1 MIPIDSVSDK
11 IKKQNIIVGLLL
23 WNNHFY
29 GICIVA
35 LSICSSLYLTGQLP
49 SLTFLAMV
57 YFGTVVYYTNAY
69 FNENINEHNKDR
81 VIWYQKYYA
90 YLKIRQWVLVIII
103 IAILIFSLYQNPSLL
118 TFNIISLGLLGFS
131 FLLSYLYNFPE
142 FQNNGLLKSS
152 IIAFVWTIIGAY
164 LPVYFNRSGEFENMN
179 TIVTTLYCI
188 QLFLFIF
195 LLAVLFDIKD
205 IKTDL
210 SGNKKT
216 LVLQIGL
223 NNIMQFLVLPY
234 IVTSMIIDYK
244 LANSFSFTSINWL
257 LHSIFYLIVYLVSK
271 KALTESKISRS
282 ILLVDGLMLIK
293 ATIGIIA
300 WYIIH

>member
-1 MIPIDSVSDK
+1 MNVIDKASDD
-11 IKKQNIIVGLLL
+11 ILKKLIGILL

-29 GICIVA
+29 GIGIVG
-35 LSICSSLYLTGQLP
+35 LSICSSLYLTEQLP

-69 FNENINEHNKDR
+69 FNENINEQNKDR
-81 VIWYQKYYA
+81 AIWYQNNFA
-90 YLKIRQWVLVIII
+90 YLKTRQRVLGIATA
-103 IAILIFSLYQNPSLL
+103 AILIFSIYQNPSLL
-118 TFNIISLGLLGFS
+118 SFNIISLGLLGFS
-131 FLLSYLYNFPE
+131 LLLSYLYSFPK
-142 FQNNGLLKSS
+142 FQNNGLLKSA

-164 LPVYFNRSGEFENMN
+164 LPVYFHQSGKFENMN
-179 TIVTTLYCI
+179 TIVTALYCL

-216 LVLQIGL
+216 LVIKIGL
-223 NNIMQFLVLPY
+223 NNIMPFLVLPY
-234 IVTSMIIDYK
+234 IGISLIIDYK
-244 LANSFSFTSINWL
+244 LANSFSFTSIIWL
-257 LHSIFYLIVYLVSK
+257 LHYIFYLIVYLVSK
-271 KALTESKISRS
+271 KALTESKISSS
-282 ILLVDGLMLIK
+282 ILLVDGLMLVK
-293 ATIGIIA
+293 ATMDIFS

>member
-1 MIPIDSVSDK
+1 MIIIEKASDK
-11 IKKQNIIVGLLL
+11 ILKKLIGILL

-35 LSICSSLYLTGQLP
+35 LSICSSLYLTGQIP

-69 FNENINEHNKDR
+69 FNENINDQNKDR
-81 VIWYQKYYA
+81 VIWYQKNYA
-90 YLKIRQWVLVIII
+90 YLKIRQWVFGITTT
-103 IAILIFSLYQNPSLL
+103 AIFIFSIYQNPSLL
-118 TFNIISLGLLGFS
+118 SFDIIPLGLLGFS
-131 FLLSYLYNFPE
+131 LFLSYLYSFPK

-164 LPVYFNRSGEFENMN
+164 LPVYFKRSGEFENMN
-179 TIVTTLYCI
+179 LIVIALYCL

-205 IKTDL
+205 IETDL

-223 NNIMQFLVLPY
+223 NKIMPFLVLPY
-234 IVTSMIIDYK
+234 IGTSLIIDYK
-244 LANSFSFTSINWL
+244 LANSFSFTSIIWL
-257 LHSIFYLIVYLVSK
+257 LHYIFYLIVYLVSK
-271 KALTESKISRS
+271 KALTESQISSS
-282 ILLVDGLMLIK
+282 ILLVDGLMLVK
-293 ATIGIIA
+293 ATIGIVS

>member
-1 MIPIDSVSDK
+1 MNVIDKASDK
-11 IKKQNIIVGLLL
+11 ILKKLIGILL

-29 GICIVA
+29 GIGIVG

-69 FNENINEHNKDR
+69 FNENINEQNKDR
-81 VIWYQKYYA
+81 AIWYQNNFA
-90 YLKIRQWVLVIII
+90 YLKTRQRVLGIATA
-103 IAILIFSLYQNPSLL
+103 AILIFSIYQNPSLL
-118 TFNIISLGLLGFS
+118 SFNIISLSFLGFS
-131 FLLSYLYNFPE
+131 LLLSYLYSFPK
-142 FQNNGLLKSS
+142 FQNNGLLKSA

-164 LPVYFNRSGEFENMN
+164 LPVYFNQSGEFENMN
-179 TIVTTLYCI
+179 TIVTALYCL

-205 IKTDL
+205 IKSDL

-216 LVLQIGL
+216 LVIKIGL
-223 NNIMQFLVLPY
+223 NNIMPFLVLPY
-234 IVTSMIIDYK
+234 IGTSLIIDYK
-244 LANSFSFTSINWL
+244 LANSFSFTSIIWL
-257 LHSIFYLIVYLVSK
+257 LHYIFYLIVYLVSK

-282 ILLVDGLMLIK
+282 ILLVDGLMLVK
-293 ATIGIIA
+293 ATMGIVS

>member
-1 MIPIDSVSDK
+1 MNVIDKASDK
-11 IKKQNIIVGLLL
+11 ILKKLIGILL

-29 GICIVA
+29 GIGIVG

-69 FNENINEHNKDR
+69 FNENINEQNKDR
-81 VIWYQKYYA
+81 AIWYQNNFA
-90 YLKIRQWVLVIII
+90 YLKTRQRVLGIATA
-103 IAILIFSLYQNPSLL
+103 AILIFSIYQNPSLL
-118 TFNIISLGLLGFS
+118 SFNIISLSLLGFS
-131 FLLSYLYNFPE
+131 LLLSYLYSFPK
-142 FQNNGLLKSS
+142 FQNNGLLKSA

-164 LPVYFNRSGEFENMN
+164 LPVYFNQSGEFENMN
-179 TIVTTLYCI
+179 TIVTALYCL

-205 IKTDL
+205 IKSDL

-216 LVLQIGL
+216 LVIKIGL
-223 NNIMQFLVLPY
+223 NNIMPFLVLPY
-234 IVTSMIIDYK
+234 IGTSLIIDYK
-244 LANSFSFTSINWL
+244 LANSFSFTSIIWL
-257 LHSIFYLIVYLVSK
+257 LHYIFYLIVYLVSK

-282 ILLVDGLMLIK
+282 ILLVDGLMLVK
-293 ATIGIIA
+293 ATMGIVS

>member
-1 MIPIDSVSDK
+1 MNVIDKASDK
-11 IKKQNIIVGLLL
+11 ILKKLIGILL

-29 GICIVA
+29 GIGIVG
-35 LSICSSLYLTGQLP
+35 LSICSSLYLTEQLP

-69 FNENINEHNKDR
+69 FNENINEQNKDR
-81 VIWYQKYYA
+81 VIWYQKNYA
-90 YLKIRQWVLVIII
+90 YLKTRQRVLGIVTA
-103 IAILIFSLYQNPSLL
+103 AILIFSIYQNPSLL
-118 TFNIISLGLLGFS
+118 SFNIISLSLLGFS
-131 FLLSYLYNFPE
+131 LLLSYLYSFPK
-142 FQNNGLLKSS
+142 FQNNGLLKSA

-164 LPVYFNRSGEFENMN
+164 LPVYFNQSGEFENMN
-179 TIVTTLYCI
+179 TIVTALYCL

-205 IKTDL
+205 IKSDL

-216 LVLQIGL
+216 LVIKIGL
-223 NNIMQFLVLPY
+223 NNIMPFLVLPY
-234 IVTSMIIDYK
+234 IGISLIIDYK
-244 LANSFSFTSINWL
+244 LANSFSFTSIIWL
-257 LHSIFYLIVYLVSK
+257 LHYIFYLIVYLVSK
-271 KALTESKISRS
+271 KALTESKISSS

-293 ATIGIIA
+293 ATMGIFS

>member
-1 MIPIDSVSDK
+1 MNVIDKASDK
-11 IKKQNIIVGLLL
+11 ILKKLIGILL

-29 GICIVA
+29 GIGIVG

-69 FNENINEHNKDR
+69 FNENINEQNKDR
-81 VIWYQKYYA
+81 AIWYQNNFA
-90 YLKIRQWVLVIII
+90 YLKTRQRVLGIATA
-103 IAILIFSLYQNPSLL
+103 AILIFSIYQNPSLL
-118 TFNIISLGLLGFS
+118 SFNIISLSLLGFS
-131 FLLSYLYNFPE
+131 LLLSYLYSFPK
-142 FQNNGLLKSS
+142 FQNNGLLKSA

-164 LPVYFNRSGEFENMN
+164 LPVYFNQSGEFENMN
-179 TIVTTLYCI
+179 TIVTALYCL

-205 IKTDL
+205 IKSDL

-216 LVLQIGL
+216 LVIKIGL
-223 NNIMQFLVLPY
+223 NNIMPFLVLPY
-234 IVTSMIIDYK
+234 IGISLIIDYK
-244 LANSFSFTSINWL
+244 LANSFSFTSIIWL
-257 LHSIFYLIVYLVSK
+257 LHYIFYLIVYLVSK
-271 KALTESKISRS
+271 KALTESKISSS
-282 ILLVDGLMLIK
+282 ILLVDGLLLVK
-293 ATIGIIA
+293 ATMGIFS

>member
-1 MIPIDSVSDK
+1 MNVIDKTSDK
-11 IKKQNIIVGLLL
+11 ILKKLTGILL

-29 GICIVA
+29 GICIAA

-69 FNENINEHNKDR
+69 FNENINEQNKDR
-81 VIWYQKYYA
+81 AIWYQNHYA
-90 YLKIRQWVLVIII
+90 YLKTRQRVLG
-103 IAILIFSLYQNPSLL
+103 IATTVILIFSIYQNPNLL
-118 TFNIISLGLLGFS
+118 AFNIISLGLLGFS
-131 FLLSYLYNFPE
+131 LLLSYLYSFPE

-164 LPVYFNRSGEFENMN
+164 LPVYFNRSGEYENMN

-223 NNIMQFLVLPY
+223 NNIIPFLVLPY

-244 LANSFSFTSINWL
+244 LANSFSFTSVNWL
-257 LHSIFYLIVYLVSK
+257 LHCIFYLIVYLVSK
-271 KALTESKISRS
+271 KTLTESKISRS

-293 ATIGIIA
+293 ATSGIIA

>member
-1 MIPIDSVSDK
+1 MIIIEKASDK
-11 IKKQNIIVGLLL
+11 ILKKLIGILL

-35 LSICSSLYLTGQLP
+35 LSSCSSLYLTGQIP

-69 FNENINEHNKDR
+69 FNENINDQNKDR
-81 VIWYQKYYA
+81 VIWYQKNYV
-90 YLKIRQWVLVIII
+90 YLKIRQWVFGIITT
-103 IAILIFSLYQNPSLL
+103 AIFIFSFYQNPSLL
-118 TFNIISLGLLGFS
+118 SFDIIPLGLLGFS
-131 FLLSYLYNFPE
+131 LLLSYLYSFPK
-142 FQNNGLLKSS
+142 FQNNGLLKSA

-164 LPVYFNRSGEFENMN
+164 LPVYFNQSGEFENMN
-179 TIVTTLYCI
+179 TILTALYCI

-216 LVLQIGL
+216 LVIKIGL
-223 NNIMQFLVLPY
+223 DNIMPFLVLPY
-234 IVTSMIIDYK
+234 IGTSLIIDYK
-244 LANSFSFTSINWL
+244 LANIFSFTSIIWL
-257 LHSIFYLIVYLVSK
+257 LHYIFYLIVYLVSK
-271 KALTESKISRS
+271 KALTESKISSS
-282 ILLVDGLMLIK
+282 ILLVDGLMLVK
-293 ATIGIIA
+293 ATTGIVS